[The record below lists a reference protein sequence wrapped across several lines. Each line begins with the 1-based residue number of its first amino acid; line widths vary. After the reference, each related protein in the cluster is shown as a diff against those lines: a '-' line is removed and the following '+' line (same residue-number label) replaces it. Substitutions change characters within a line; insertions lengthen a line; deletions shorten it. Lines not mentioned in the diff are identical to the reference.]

1 MLVFIK
7 RKMISIMFILFAIF
21 LVIYSNSNL
30 VATRNG
36 LKLWANNV
44 IPSLFPFFIA
54 VELLVH
60 TNIVYYLSKFLDK
73 LMKPLFNVPGIATFP
88 FVMGLISGYPV
99 GAKIVSDLY
108 SNGACT
114 KDEAERMLV
123 FTNNSG
129 PLFILGTVGV
139 AFYSNSTFGIILLIT
154 HILASITVGII
165 FGKISKSMNKMQFYQ
180 KKSKSDLIFNNT
192 SLSKSNYSSV
202 LNSDIEL
209 SELGGILGSSIASA
223 TKSILM
229 IGGFVTL
236 FSVVISILE
245 RSGVLVLVANTLSS
259 ILHIDSNL
267 LVGTLSG
274 IIEFTNGLSKI
285 SQVHLKNISINII
298 LSAFV
303 LGFGGIS
310 VTLQVLNIVSKNNLS
325 IKKYLLGKVLQ
336 GIIAAFYTMMI
347 LQLPIFN
354 FNL

>member
-1 MLVFIK
+1 
-7 RKMISIMFILFAIF
+7 
-21 LVIYSNSNL
+21 
-30 VATRNG
+30 
-36 LKLWANNV
+36 
-44 IPSLFPFFIA
+44 
-54 VELLVH
+54 
-60 TNIVYYLSKFLDK
+60 
-73 LMKPLFNVPGIATFP
+73 
-88 FVMGLISGYPV
+88 
-99 GAKIVSDLY
+99 
-108 SNGACT
+108 
-114 KDEAERMLV
+114 
-123 FTNNSG
+123 
-129 PLFILGTVGV
+129 
-139 AFYSNSTFGIILLIT
+139 
-154 HILASITVGII
+154 
-165 FGKISKSMNKMQFYQ
+165 
-180 KKSKSDLIFNNT
+180 
-192 SLSKSNYSSV
+192 
-202 LNSDIEL
+202 
-209 SELGGILGSSIASA
+209 
-223 TKSILM
+223 M

>member
-1 MLVFIK
+1 
-7 RKMISIMFILFAIF
+7 MISIMFILFAIF

-154 HILASITVGII
+154 
-165 FGKISKSMNKMQFYQ
+165 F
-180 KKSKSDLIFNNT
+180 
-192 SLSKSNYSSV
+192 
-202 LNSDIEL
+202 
-209 SELGGILGSSIASA
+209 
-223 TKSILM
+223 
-229 IGGFVTL
+229 FV
-236 FSVVISILE
+236 E
-245 RSGVLVLVANTLSS
+245 
-259 ILHIDSNL
+259 
-267 LVGTLSG
+267 
-274 IIEFTNGLSKI
+274 K
-285 SQVHLKNISINII
+285 
-298 LSAFV
+298 
-303 LGFGGIS
+303 
-310 VTLQVLNIVSKNNLS
+310 
-325 IKKYLLGKVLQ
+325 
-336 GIIAAFYTMMI
+336 
-347 LQLPIFN
+347 
-354 FNL
+354 